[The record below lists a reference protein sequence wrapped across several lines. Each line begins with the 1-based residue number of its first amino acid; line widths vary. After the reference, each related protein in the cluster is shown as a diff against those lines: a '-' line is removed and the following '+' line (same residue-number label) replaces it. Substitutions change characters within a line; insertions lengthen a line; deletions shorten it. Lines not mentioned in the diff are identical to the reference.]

1 MDKEE
6 KIEMKK
12 EKKLTKQAAKL
23 KKLEEKG
30 LKKAK
35 GFLADFKQFATK
47 GNVIDMAIGVI
58 IASAFT
64 KIVNSLVNDV
74 ITPAISILTGKIDYS
89 NLFIALDGNTYSTL
103 EEAKTAGVSVIS
115 YGTFITN
122 VVDFLMIA
130 LCLFIFFKVLFK
142 ARNKKKTEE
151 VKEQIATTKKC
162 PYCLNDIPLQATRC
176 GHCTSHLHETIVE
189 EKQL

>member
-1 MDKEE
+1 MDKKQKRLE
-6 KIEMKK
+6 
-12 EKKLTKQAAKL
+12 KQAAKL

-35 GFLADFKQFATK
+35 GFIAEFKQFATK

-74 ITPAISILTGKIDYS
+74 ITPAISLLTGKIDYS
-89 NLFIALDGNTYSTL
+89 NLFIALDGNSYATL
-103 EEAKTAGVSVIS
+103 EQAKEAGVSVIS

-122 VVDFLMIA
+122 IVDFLMVA

-142 ARNKKKTEE
+142 ARKKKEE
-151 VKEQIATTKKC
+151 VKIATTKKC

-176 GHCTSHLHETIVE
+176 GHCTSILDEN
-189 EKQL
+189 K

>member
-1 MDKEE
+1 MSKQE
-6 KIEMKK
+6 KNELKN
-12 EKKLTKQAAKL
+12 EKKLAKQAARL
-23 KKLEEKG
+23 KRLEEKS

-35 GFLADFKQFATK
+35 GFIADFKQFATK

-58 IASAFT
+58 IANAFT

-89 NLFIALDGNTYSTL
+89 NLFIALDGNTYATL
-103 EEAKTAGVSVIS
+103 DEAKAAGVSVIS

-122 VVDFLMIA
+122 IVNFLMVA

-142 ARNKKKTEE
+142 ARDKKQKQE
-151 VKEQIATTKKC
+151 VVKQVATTKKC

-176 GHCTSHLHETIVE
+176 GHCTSMLD
-189 EKQL
+189 KDK

>member
-1 MDKEE
+1 MNKEE
-6 KIEMKK
+6 KNL
-12 EKKLTKQAAKL
+12 EKQRAKL

-35 GFLADFKQFATK
+35 GFLAEFKQFATK

-58 IASAFT
+58 VANAFT

-74 ITPAISILTGKIDYS
+74 ITPAISLLTGKIDYS
-89 NLFIALDGNTYSTL
+89 NLFIALDGNTYKTL
-103 EEAKTAGVSVIS
+103 EEAKAAGVSIIS

-122 VVDFLMIA
+122 VVDFLMVA

-142 ARNKKKTEE
+142 ARDKKKVEE
-151 VKEQIATTKKC
+151 VKEEIATTKKC
-162 PYCLNDIPLQATRC
+162 PYCLNDISIEATRC
-176 GHCTSHLHETIVE
+176 GHCTSILE
-189 EKQL
+189 EKTN

>member
-1 MDKEE
+1 MDKEQKL
-6 KIEMKK
+6 KIKT
-12 EKKLTKQAAKL
+12 EKKLEKQAARL
-23 KKLEEKG
+23 KKLEEKS

-35 GFLADFKQFATK
+35 GFITEFKQFATK

-89 NLFIALDGNTYSTL
+89 NLFIALDGNTYATL
-103 EEAKTAGVSVIS
+103 EEAKAAGISVIS

-122 VVDFLMIA
+122 VVDFLMVA

-142 ARNKKKTEE
+142 ARDKKKVEQ
-151 VKEQIATTKKC
+151 VKEQVPTTKKC
-162 PYCLNDIPLQATRC
+162 PYCLNDIAIQATRC
-176 GHCTSHLHETIVE
+176 GHCTSILEETTSN
-189 EKQL
+189 

>member
-1 MDKEE
+1 MDKQE
-6 KIEMKK
+6 KMKLK
-12 EKKLTKQAAKL
+12 NEKKLAKQAARL

-35 GFLADFKQFATK
+35 GFIADFKQFATK

-74 ITPAISILTGKIDYS
+74 ITPAISMLTGKIDYS
-89 NLFIALDGNTYSTL
+89 NLFIALDGNTYATL
-103 EEAKTAGVSVIS
+103 DEAKAAGVSIIS

-142 ARNKKKTEE
+142 ARDKKKTQE
-151 VKEQIATTKKC
+151 VVDQVATTKEC
-162 PYCLNDIPLQATRC
+162 PYCLNTIPIKATRC
-176 GHCTSHLHETIVE
+176 GHCTSILDETKNE
-189 EKQL
+189 N

>member
-1 MDKEE
+1 MVN
-6 KIEMKK
+6 K
-12 EKKLTKQAAKL
+12 EKKQIKNEKVLQRQAAKL

-30 LKKAK
+30 FKKAK
-35 GFLADFKQFATK
+35 GFIADFKQFATK

-58 IASAFT
+58 IANAFT

-74 ITPAISILTGKIDYS
+74 ITPAISLLTGKIDYS
-89 NLFIALDGNTYSTL
+89 NLFIALDGNTYSTI
-103 EEAKTAGVSVIS
+103 EQAKAAGISVVS

-122 VVDFLMIA
+122 VIDFLMIA

-142 ARNKKKTEE
+142 AKDKKK
-151 VKEQIATTKKC
+151 KEQVVEQVATTKKC

-176 GHCTSHLHETIVE
+176 GHCTSILDTSNSKE
-189 EKQL
+189 E